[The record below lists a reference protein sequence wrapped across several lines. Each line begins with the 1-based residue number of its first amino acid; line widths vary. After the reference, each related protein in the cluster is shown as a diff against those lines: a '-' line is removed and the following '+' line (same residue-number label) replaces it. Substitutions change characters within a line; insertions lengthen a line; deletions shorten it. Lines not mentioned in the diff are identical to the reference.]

1 MRYAPL
7 KRRLWK
13 EGGLRLAMHGRAADQ
28 IADAVVSMW
37 PEQCDPDTVEDV
49 VRARVAIFLKRR
61 YGNWLAMFLISV
73 VANHVIKIIIEWWRE
88 RSSHRVLMEG
98 WRAQAAQDLPPS
110 E

>member
-7 KRRLWK
+7 KRRLWR
-13 EGGLRLAMHGRAADQ
+13 EGGLRLAMHGRIADQ
-28 IADAVVSMW
+28 IADAVVAMW
-37 PEQCDPDTVEDV
+37 PEDCPSERLEEVMQA
-49 VRARVAIFLKRR
+49 RAAVYLRER

-73 VANHVIKIIIEWWRE
+73 VANHVVKIIIEWWLE

-98 WRAQAAQDLPPS
+98 WRAKAAQDLPPS